1 MKRLA
6 FVMFCVVFAFIS
18 CSKDANEVIAEET
31 GAEPSEENAGESGTE
46 TGNETGEETGD
57 GTFTLLGND
66 FQVNSYTS
74 KNQNYPKVAVA
85 PDGKAIVVW
94 ESDGQ
99 DNDGLAV
106 AAQRYNSDGSK
117 WGEEFLVNTETVST
131 QSQPTVAVADDGS
144 HIIFWRSKDQDGS
157 GFGVY
162 AQRYDSAGNKVG
174 NEFRINEETN
184 SNQDLGY
191 AAYHSNG
198 NVMVIWESS
207 DQDGSAGEIYA
218 RVYDDEF
225 NDISNGEF
233 RVNTVIAGWQN
244 TARIAAVPSGF
255 IVVWES
261 LNIDS
266 ERIAIVFK
274 RFSSDG
280 TPLMTME
287 EQVNIRE
294 ICDQKNPD
302 VAAQADGKFVI
313 VWEHLEDPEKCSSAQ
328 TLASDIAARMYNSD
342 GTALTDEIIVSQNT
356 SGNQNLGI
364 TYDYRGGFV
373 AVWQGDASSNDSS
386 DEIYGRRLQ
395 STGTL
400 NGDMFKVNSKTDSYQ
415 VFPTIGAA
423 PDGNLLAVWGSWS
436 GDGNGTSIRA
446 RRLKVG
452 D

>member
-1 MKRLA
+1 MKRLT
-6 FVMFCVVFAFIS
+6 FVLFCLVFVCTS
-18 CSKDANEVIAEET
+18 CSNDANEVID
-31 GAEPSEENAGESGTE
+31 ENNSDAIDENGNTVNDEGDNAMNGEESGDTFSFL
-46 TGNETGEETGD
+46 GD
-57 GTFTLLGND
+57 D
-66 FQVNSYTS
+66 FQVNSYTN
-74 KNQNYPKVAVA
+74 KNQNYPKIAVA

-117 WGEEFLVNTETVST
+117 RGDEFVVNTETEST

-162 AQRYDSAGNKVG
+162 AQRYDSAGNTIG
-174 NEFRINEETN
+174 GEFRINEETN
-184 SNQDLGY
+184 SDQDQAY

-198 NVMVIWESS
+198 NLMVIWESA
-207 DQDGSAGEIYA
+207 DQDGQAGEIYA
-218 RVYDDEF
+218 RVYDDNF

-233 RVNTVIAGWQN
+233 RVNTVTNGWQN

-261 LNIDS
+261 LNIDN

-274 RFSSDG
+274 RFDSEG
-280 TPLMTME
+280 NAVMTME
-287 EQVNIRE
+287 EQVNTRQ

-302 VAAQADGKFVI
+302 IATQADGTFVI
-313 VWEHLEDPEKCSSAQ
+313 VWEHLEDPEKCGSAQ
-328 TLASDIAARMYNSD
+328 NLASDIAARIYNSD
-342 GTALTDEIIVSQNT
+342 GTALTDEIILSQNT

-364 TYDYRGGFV
+364 VNDYRSGFV
-373 AVWQGDASSNDSS
+373 AVWQADASSNDSS
-386 DEIYGRRLQ
+386 DEIYGRRLLN
-395 STGTL
+395 TGTL
-400 NGDMFKVNSKTDSYQ
+400 NGDMFKVNTNTDSFQ
-415 VFPTIGAA
+415 VFPAIAAA
-423 PDGNLLAVWGSWS
+423 PDGVLFAVWGSWS

-446 RRLKVG
+446 RQLKVG
-452 D
+452 Q

>member
-6 FVMFCVVFAFIS
+6 FVMFCLVSALTS
-18 CSKDANEVIAEET
+18 CSDKDIEMIGEENAEET
-31 GAEPSEENAGESGTE
+31 GNANDGETGTE
-46 TGNETGEETGD
+46 NGEETS
-57 GTFTLLGND
+57 GTLSLLGDD
-66 FQVNSYTS
+66 FQVNSYTD
-74 KNQNYPKVAVA
+74 KNQNYPKVAIA

-106 AAQRYNSDGSK
+106 AAQRYNTDGSK
-117 WGEEFLVNTETVST
+117 WGDEFVVNTETAST

-162 AQRYDSAGNKVG
+162 AQRYDGDG
-174 NEFRINEETN
+174 NEVGGEFQINEETN
-184 SNQDLGY
+184 SNQDQAY

-198 NVMVIWESS
+198 NLMVIWESA
-207 DQDGSAGEIYA
+207 DQDGKAGEIYA

-233 RVNTVIAGWQN
+233 RVNTVIDGWQN
-244 TARIAAVPSGF
+244 TARISAVPSGF

-274 RFSSDG
+274 RFGSDG
-280 TPLMTME
+280 TALMTME

-302 VAAQADGKFVI
+302 IATQADGTFVI
-313 VWEHLEDPEKCSSAQ
+313 VWEHLEDPEKCGSAQ
-328 TLASDIAARMYNSD
+328 TLASDIAARIYNSD
-342 GTALTDEIIVSQNT
+342 GTAVTDEIVLSQNT
-356 SGNQNLGI
+356 GGNQNLGI
-364 TYDYRGGFV
+364 AKDDRGGFV
-373 AVWQGDASSNDSS
+373 AIWQGDASSNDSS
-386 DEIYGRRLQ
+386 DEIYGRRLLA
-395 STGTL
+395 TGT
-400 NGDMFKVNSKTDSYQ
+400 GDGDQFTVNSKKDSYQ
-415 VFPTIGAA
+415 VFPAIALA
-423 PDGNLLAVWGSWS
+423 PDGTLFAVWGSWS

-446 RRLKVG
+446 RRLRI